1 MTAEVSLN
9 DMFGCE
15 YKILS
20 GDNRV
25 CSHICSVL
33 ADASQLRGMTQGKG
47 EFTMEYLRHSPVLPF
62 VQKEMIE
69 AARAF
74 TGGKK

>member
-1 MTAEVSLN
+1 
-9 DMFGCE
+9 
-15 YKILS
+15 
-20 GDNRV
+20 
-25 CSHICSVL
+25 
-33 ADASQLRGMTQGKG
+33 
-47 EFTMEYLRHSPVLPF
+47 MEYLRHSPVLPF